1 MIKFKLFNYFLFQL
15 DNTSLNLVI
24 CKKSLKVG
32 IVYVFVIVQF
42 YNMNQMLN
50 IMLSRVMKAELKWI
64 LLALVITFLLVSIIN
79 NFALTSGVEVGVP
92 QTFLGLNL
100 FLEILVFFAF
110 STFVVFGIKGFFEM
124 YSQRFANVV
133 IFISGVFLAVVIFI
147 LSYQILLLE

>member
-1 MIKFKLFNYFLFQL
+1 
-15 DNTSLNLVI
+15 
-24 CKKSLKVG
+24 VG
-32 IVYVFVIVQF
+32 IVYVFDNVQF
-42 YNMNQMLN
+42 YHMNQMLH
-50 IMLSRVMKAELKWI
+50 IMLSRIIKAELKWV
-64 LLALVITFLLVSIIN
+64 LLALVITFFLVSSIDSV
-79 NFALTSGVEVGVP
+79 ALISNTEVGVP

-147 LSYQILLLE
+147 LSYQILMLE

>member
-1 MIKFKLFNYFLFQL
+1 M
-15 DNTSLNLVI
+15 
-24 CKKSLKVG
+24 G
-32 IVYVFVIVQF
+32 IVYVFDNVQF
-42 YNMNQMLN
+42 YNMNQLLN
-50 IMLSRVMKAELKWI
+50 IMLSRIVKAELKWI
-64 LLALVITFLLVSIIN
+64 LLALVITFFLVSSIDSV
-79 NFALTSGVEVGVP
+79 ALIGSTEVGVP

-147 LSYQILLLE
+147 LSYQILILE

>member
-1 MIKFKLFNYFLFQL
+1 M
-15 DNTSLNLVI
+15 
-24 CKKSLKVG
+24 G
-32 IVYVFVIVQF
+32 IVYVFDIVQF
-42 YNMNQMLN
+42 YHMNQMLH
-50 IMLSRVMKAELKWI
+50 IMLSRIVKAELKWI
-64 LLALVITFLLVSIIN
+64 LLALVITFFLVSSIDSV
-79 NFALTSGVEVGVP
+79 ALISNTEVGVP

-147 LSYQILLLE
+147 LSYQILMLE

>member
-1 MIKFKLFNYFLFQL
+1 M
-15 DNTSLNLVI
+15 
-24 CKKSLKVG
+24 G
-32 IVYVFVIVQF
+32 IVYVFDNVQF
-42 YNMNQMLN
+42 YHMNQMLN
-50 IMLSRVMKAELKWI
+50 IMLSRIVKAELRWI
-64 LLALVITFLLVSIIN
+64 LLALVITFFLVSSIDSI
-79 NFALTSGVEVGVP
+79 ALIGNTEVGVP

-147 LSYQILLLE
+147 LSYQILMLE

>member
-1 MIKFKLFNYFLFQL
+1 M
-15 DNTSLNLVI
+15 
-24 CKKSLKVG
+24 G
-32 IVYVFVIVQF
+32 IVRVVVNMQF
-42 YNMNQMLN
+42 YIMNQMFT
-50 IMLSRVMKAELKWI
+50 IMLSRMLKAEIKWI
-64 LLALVITFLLVSIIN
+64 LLALVITFLLVSVIN
-79 NFALTSGVEVGVP
+79 NFAFLGGVEVGVP

-124 YSQRFANVV
+124 YSQRFANVI

>member
-1 MIKFKLFNYFLFQL
+1 M
-15 DNTSLNLVI
+15 
-24 CKKSLKVG
+24 G
-32 IVYVFVIVQF
+32 IVYMIDNVEF
-42 YNMNQMLN
+42 YNMNQMLH
-50 IMLSRVMKAELKWI
+50 IMLSRIVKAELRWI
-64 LLALVITFLLVSIIN
+64 LLALVITFFLVSSIDSI
-79 NFALTSGVEVGVP
+79 ALIGYTAVGVP

-147 LSYQILLLE
+147 LSYQILMLE

>member
-1 MIKFKLFNYFLFQL
+1 
-15 DNTSLNLVI
+15 
-24 CKKSLKVG
+24 VG
-32 IVYVFVIVQF
+32 IVYEFVIVQF
-42 YNMNQMLN
+42 YIMNQMLN
-50 IMLSRVMKAELKWI
+50 IILSRVMKAELKWI

-79 NFALTSGVEVGVP
+79 NFALTSGVEVGMP

-110 STFVVFGIKGFFEM
+110 ITFVVFGIKGFFEM

-147 LSYQILLLE
+147 LSYQILRLE

>member
-1 MIKFKLFNYFLFQL
+1 M
-15 DNTSLNLVI
+15 
-24 CKKSLKVG
+24 G
-32 IVYVFVIVQF
+32 IVYVFDNVQF

-50 IMLSRVMKAELKWI
+50 IMLSRIVKAELRWI
-64 LLALVITFLLVSIIN
+64 LLALVITFFLVSSIDSV
-79 NFALTSGVEVGVP
+79 ALIGNTEVGVP

-147 LSYQILLLE
+147 LSYQILMLE

>member
-1 MIKFKLFNYFLFQL
+1 M
-15 DNTSLNLVI
+15 
-24 CKKSLKVG
+24 G
-32 IVYVFVIVQF
+32 IVYVFDIVQF
-42 YNMNQMLN
+42 YHMNQMLH
-50 IMLSRVMKAELKWI
+50 IMLSRIVKAELKWI
-64 LLALVITFLLVSIIN
+64 LLALVITFFLVSSIDSVTLISN
-79 NFALTSGVEVGVP
+79 TEVGVP

-147 LSYQILLLE
+147 LSYQILMLE